1 MADDKRFTKAAV
13 RECVQNLIL
22 ENRKKLS
29 ISGVSDIESFDE
41 ESIVLYT
48 ELGTLNIKG
57 NSLHIN
63 RLSVESGDVEVAG
76 EIDSMAY
83 TDDDAKTKGFGIFG
97 KLFK

>member
-1 MADDKRFTKAAV
+1 MIEDKRFAKPAAK
-13 RECVQNLIL
+13 ECVQNVIL

-29 ISGVSDIESFDE
+29 VSGVSDIESFDE
-41 ESIVLYT
+41 ENIVLYT

-57 NSLHIN
+57 SSLHIN
-63 RLSVESGDVEVAG
+63 RLSVESGDVEVEG